1 MQHRGE
7 AQQIGKLRLV
17 FFLQARCQMVP
28 EGWASDLDEKFPD
41 PRLQVALTKSLLPKH
56 VDTFAD
62 RRL

>member
-1 MQHRGE
+1 
-7 AQQIGKLRLV
+7 
-17 FFLQARCQMVP
+17 MVP

-62 RRL
+62 RWL